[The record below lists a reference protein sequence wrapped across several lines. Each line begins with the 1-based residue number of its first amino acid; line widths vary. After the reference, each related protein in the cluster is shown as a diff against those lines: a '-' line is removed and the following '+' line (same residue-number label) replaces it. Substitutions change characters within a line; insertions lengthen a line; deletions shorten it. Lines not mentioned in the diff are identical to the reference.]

1 MNKIKEFFVSIW
13 GKLLIIIIFVI
24 VIGSIVSLINNKVNK
39 SSINELLLN
48 KIDSLSTEYNK
59 RNIQLDSF
67 VSVIKTQSKNT
78 TIIQKE
84 RVILENKYIYEKDS
98 ANIKIY
104 DYIDSDDSAKLI
116 TFSNLIK
123 WVP

>member
-84 RVILENKYIYEKDS
+84 RVIFENKYIYEKDS

-123 WVP
+123 

>member
-13 GKLLIIIIFVI
+13 GKLLITIIFVI

-39 SSINELLLN
+39 SSINESLLN

-123 WVP
+123 